1 MRVKIFVNKRLTASY
16 KKAAF
21 FPSDLRCL
29 LVCAGG
35 ERVCSR
41 DNFAPKTE
49 CLAWVQSS
57 IVQLLSH
64 CFASLSLHRI
74 LIDQGENDPLNI
86 RQKDI
91 SLRKSAYSRTFT
103 KIIVKQQL
111 PWLPARVRYCRINI
125 FKTVFKYSFLISFLN
140 ISFDISVC
148 RRNSLHICSHLSA
161 PFKSVVKV

>member
-1 MRVKIFVNKRLTASY
+1 MRVKIFVNKRWTASY

-21 FPSDLRCL
+21 FSSDLRCL

-86 RQKDI
+86 RQKN
-91 SLRKSAYSRTFT
+91 FT
-103 KIIVKQQL
+103 SKKYIFQ
-111 PWLPARVRYCRINI
+111 NI
-125 FKTVFKYSFLISFLN
+125 FKNDYKTAITMIS
-140 ISFDISVC
+140 SPCSV
-148 RRNSLHICSHLSA
+148 LS
-161 PFKSVVKV
+161 

>member
-1 MRVKIFVNKRLTASY
+1 MRVKIFVNKRWTASY

-21 FPSDLRCL
+21 FSSDLRCL

-86 RQKDI
+86 RQK
-91 SLRKSAYSRTFT
+91 KFHFE
-103 KIIVKQQL
+103 KV
-111 PWLPARVRYCRINI
+111 
-125 FKTVFKYSFLISFLN
+125 
-140 ISFDISVC
+140 
-148 RRNSLHICSHLSA
+148 HIPEH
-161 PFKSVVKV
+161 FQK